1 MGSGRLQAD
10 ASIGPYSDEMTVF
23 GAGGCSHLP
32 AQCKKGAVEAQC
44 HLVKQSKSL
53 YTTNAKSGTEGFFS
67 LAFEGGAPDGTW
79 GTPRSPS
86 MTAPLKGELFTVY
99 MALLFPLP
107 SLLRGFPFPGGGF
120 AGGALLFLKFLFA
133 FAVVVGKHGAAQ
145 DQHKDGRSSHDQQ
158 YQLEDLYIKLL
169 LQGLRGIRNDR
180 FRCRSRRTGA
190 VCGVLGSGQSLAGGI
205 AVTQGSQG
213 FGQGFAA
220 PWLPG
225 GRWCSHLIFSL
236 FTALASHSASRSAAP
251 CRAGAYSLFTVQPLV
266 VHMPFMYKSSWHA
279 GILQHGLVDD
289 VAEVVG
295 RGIHRAE
302 VEYDELLGAGVI
314 HHIGA

>member
-1 MGSGRLQAD
+1 M
-10 ASIGPYSDEMTVF
+10 
-23 GAGGCSHLP
+23 
-32 AQCKKGAVEAQC
+32 
-44 HLVKQSKSL
+44 
-53 YTTNAKSGTEGFFS
+53 
-67 LAFEGGAPDGTW
+67 
-79 GTPRSPS
+79 
-86 MTAPLKGELFTVY
+86 
-99 MALLFPLP
+99 
-107 SLLRGFPFPGGGF
+107 
-120 AGGALLFLKFLFA
+120 
-133 FAVVVGKHGAAQ
+133 VVGKHGAAQ
-145 DQHKDGRSSHDQQ
+145 DQHKDGRSCHDQQ

-190 VCGVLGSGQSLAGGI
+190 VCGVLGSGQGLAGGI
-205 AVTQGSQG
+205 AVTQGSQS

-220 PWLPG
+220 HGYQAVVGFALDL
-225 GRWCSHLIFSL
+225 LIV
-236 FTALASHSASRSAAP
+236 H
-251 CRAGAYSLFTVQPLV
+251 GVGQPLGQQV
-266 VHMPFMYKSSWHA
+266 RRAVQGRGVLIVHSPTAGGPHAVHVQKQLHA